1 MAKGKLIPV
10 EGRVVEDLS
19 NNKYRVELDNGIMVT
34 AYIGGRIRVHNI
46 KILVGDIVS
55 VEVSPYD
62 ITNGR
67 IVYRK
72 NGGK

>member
-1 MAKGKLIPV
+1 MPKGKLIPI

-19 NNKYRVELDNGIMVT
+19 NNKYKVKLDNGVVVN
-34 AYIGGRIRVHNI
+34 AYLGGKIRVNNI
-46 KILVGDIVS
+46 RILVGDVVT

-62 ITNGR
+62 VTTGR

-72 NGGK
+72 NGK

>member
-1 MAKGKLIPV
+1 MPKGKLIPI

-19 NNKYRVELDNGIMVT
+19 NNKYNVELDNGVVVN
-34 AYIGGRIRVHNI
+34 AYLGGKIRVNNI
-46 KILVGDIVS
+46 RILVGDVVT

-62 ITNGR
+62 VTTGR

-72 NGGK
+72 NGK